1 MRNMIKK
8 QSVQNIVMMILLV
21 TIITLTIVQN
31 QKEKLINTNAE
42 SVSTK
47 KIEWGIKRNDNHEQ
61 PDVGSENKKI
71 LEENNGIAVGNSE
84 SKENN
89 LTFDEGYEAGY
100 TTKILEILK
109 ENDVKATF
117 FLTAHYINTQEEL
130 VKQMIEEGHI
140 IGNHTVNHKSMPS
153 LTEEEIKKEVMDL
166 HQSVYEKFGY
176 EMKYIRPPKGEFSE
190 KSLQVTNSLGYKTVM
205 WSFAYEDWNEEKQPD
220 EDKAKEKILNNLHN
234 GEIMLLH
241 GNSKT
246 NTNILDSVIKE
257 AKNMG
262 YVFKSLDEFE
272 R

>member
-1 MRNMIKK
+1 MRNMIRK
-8 QSVQNIVMMILLV
+8 QSVRNIIIMVLLIAV
-21 TIITLTIVQN
+21 ISLTIIQS
-31 QKEKLINTNAE
+31 QQEKRIDTNVE

-61 PDVGSENKKI
+61 PDLGSENRKI
-71 LEENNGIAVGNSE
+71 LEENNGIALGNSE
-84 SKENN
+84 SKVIY

-100 TTKILEILK
+100 TTQILKILK

-130 VKQMIEEGHI
+130 VRQMIDEGHI

-190 KSLQVTNSLGYKTVM
+190 KTIQVTNSLGYKTVM
-205 WSFAYEDWNEEKQPD
+205 WSFAYEDWNEEKQPN
-220 EDKAKEKILNNLHN
+220 EENAREKILNNLHS

-246 NTNILDSVIKE
+246 NTNILDSIIKE

-262 YVFKSLDEFE
+262 YEFKSLDDFE
-272 R
+272 Q

>member
-1 MRNMIKK
+1 MHTMTKK
-8 QSVQNIVMMILLV
+8 QSVRNIIIMVLL
-21 TIITLTIVQN
+21 IAMITLTLIQS
-31 QKEKLINTNAE
+31 QQEKLINTNAE
-42 SVSTK
+42 AVSTK

-61 PDVGSENKKI
+61 PDVGNENRKV
-71 LEENNGIAVGNSE
+71 LEKNNGIALGDGE
-84 SKENN
+84 SKAIY

-100 TTKILEILK
+100 TSQILEILK
-109 ENDVKATF
+109 QNNVKATF

-130 VKQMIEEGHI
+130 VKQMIDEGHI

-166 HQSVYEKFGY
+166 HQSIYEKFGY

-190 KSLQVTNSLGYKTVM
+190 KTIQITNSLGYKTVM
-205 WSFAYEDWNEEKQPD
+205 WSFAYEDWNEDKQPN
-220 EDKAKEKILNNLHN
+220 EENAKEKILNNLHS

-246 NTNILDSVIKE
+246 NTNILDSIIKE

-262 YVFKSLDEFE
+262 YEFKSLDDFE
-272 R
+272 Q